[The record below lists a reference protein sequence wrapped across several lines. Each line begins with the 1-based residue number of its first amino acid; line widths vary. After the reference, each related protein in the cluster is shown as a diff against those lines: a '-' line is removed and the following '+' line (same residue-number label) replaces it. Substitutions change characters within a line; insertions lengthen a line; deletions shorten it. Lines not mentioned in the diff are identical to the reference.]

1 MAGILDLFFGGG
13 AIDPNMIP
21 EEYWGSPVDA
31 ANAMSLA
38 PQMQQQQPPMAQPQ
52 QQAGAGP
59 NWGAGGSMWPMLMGM
74 GAGLLSK
81 NKEGWGEG
89 LGSGLMAGNQM
100 LQQQKL
106 FERDQEDRKLK
117 TALALMQ
124 QEALQKHRDATLAQ
138 GDERNEIARMSAGQS
153 PFMPA
158 GDGSLTF
165 RRGGPADPEVI
176 KEQSLARGRGADVPQ
191 AVRTSAINA
200 DQSYKSLVESLD
212 KYEATVKKTGNVFV
226 PGVDADTVDQQRTA
240 IQLQMKEL
248 FNLGVLNGPDLA
260 LMENMLFDPS
270 AGVLSGFS
278 FDPTKRVE
286 RSVKGLKDVLLRL
299 RNSKTRSIGLPD
311 IGGREPAIGEEVD
324 PFGIR

>member
-1 MAGILDLFFGGG
+1 MAGILDLLFGGG

-31 ANAMSLA
+31 SNAMSLA
-38 PQMQQQQPPMAQPQ
+38 PQMQQPQQQPMPQPQ

-74 GAGLLSK
+74 GAGLLNK

-89 LGSGLMAGNQM
+89 LGAGMMAGNQM
-100 LQQQKL
+100 VQQQKL

-138 GDERNEIARMSAGQS
+138 GDERNDIFRTQGEERNKIARESRVEV
-153 PFMPA
+153 PA
-158 GDGSLTF
+158 
-165 RRGGPADPEVI
+165 
-176 KEQSLARGRGADVPQ
+176 
-191 AVRTSAINA
+191 AVRTGALNA
-200 DQSYKSLVESLD
+200 DQAYKSLVTSLD
-212 KYEATVKKTGNVFV
+212 QYKDTVKKTGNVFL
-226 PGVDADTVDQQRTA
+226 PGVDNDTVSRERTA

-278 FDPTKRVE
+278 FDPTARVE
-286 RSVKGLKDVLLRL
+286 RSVEGLKEVLRGI
-299 RNSKTRSIGLPD
+299 RNSKTKAIGLPD
-311 IGGREPAIGEEVD
+311 APNANNPQNLPDGVKLYNEY
-324 PFGIR
+324 F